1 MPLVRKSL
9 EMEFYDTC
17 RAKHENIREDL
28 AVSFTVIRASILWGF
43 LAGNSII
50 ILSIDAFWHVQDA
63 IISDHADPVTFIH
76 LTIMQPM
83 TNR

>member
-1 MPLVRKSL
+1 MSLIRKSL

-17 RAKHENIREDL
+17 HAKRENIWEDL

-63 IISDHADPVTFIH
+63 IISGHVHTSDNNATDDKS
-76 LTIMQPM
+76 L
-83 TNR
+83 NYR